1 MLTTILSQAGLWAE
15 AYLVTGMLMDAIHG
29 QAPSGD
35 SAFSH
40 PVTGMKKG
48 MVYSGVFMGSL
59 YTLGLLWEL
68 PFIRWMADGYPIIA
82 ATLLGASV
90 FPLIKT
96 IIETFDG
103 SPPFF
108 RRLQRNYLDPVLSL
122 RGIVIGLGLGY
133 GLAHGL
139 PEKELATRA
148 WFGFGF
154 GAIAYAGIDVLRD
167 CLYACEATAG
177 FSLLAIHCACATWW
191 LDRSGHRILPR
202 RRPGFRRGR
211 QVPPLPRRG
220 TSAGTLRDLP
230 PRQQVG
236 ASQPGDGHGG
246 VSLLLMEALAGVIS
260 WSTASWLFAINRTF
274 MRAYFWKD
282 ATPIRTLF
290 TRDGLVQ
297 IGENMIQVLRWGLW
311 MSPIINSFLRPMGEP
326 TWYNQDG
333 AIRTVIAT
341 FQDLT
346 MSHEAFRAWS
356 LLVFINLLAYDAV
369 RILIWLDHMGLR
381 VATLV
386 NLSFL
391 GMDKLEQRLAR
402 LLAPAA
408 TARCIP
414 EGVKRFTT
422 WGPLLIP
429 FYIPRGQ
436 DWDQAGSTA
445 EAIHSRE
452 PGGFLAALTAC
463 RSPGNSFAGPGPLP
477 F

>member
-1 MLTTILSQAGLWAE
+1 
-15 AYLVTGMLMDAIHG
+15 
-29 QAPSGD
+29 
-35 SAFSH
+35 
-40 PVTGMKKG
+40 
-48 MVYSGVFMGSL
+48 
-59 YTLGLLWEL
+59 TLG
-68 PFIRWMADGYPIIA
+68 
-82 ATLLGASV
+82 
-90 FPLIKT
+90 T
-96 IIETFDG
+96 IT
-103 SPPFF
+103 
-108 RRLQRNYLDPVLSL
+108 
-122 RGIVIGLGLGY
+122 
-133 GLAHGL
+133 
-139 PEKELATRA
+139 
-148 WFGFGF
+148 
-154 GAIAYAGIDVLRD
+154 
-167 CLYACEATAG
+167 
-177 FSLLAIHCACATWW
+177 
-191 LDRSGHRILPR
+191 
-202 RRPGFRRGR
+202 
-211 QVPPLPRRG
+211 
-220 TSAGTLRDLP
+220 
-230 PRQQVG
+230 
-236 ASQPGDGHGG
+236 GG
-246 VSLLLMEALAGVIS
+246 VGLLLMEALAGVIN
-260 WSTASWLFAINRTF
+260 WSTAAWLFAINRTF

-429 FYIPRGQ
+429 FYIPRGK
-436 DWDQAGSTA
+436 DWDQAWSTA
-445 EAIHSRE
+445 GAI
-452 PGGFLAALTAC
+452 AVLTAFFSTIRWLQARWGLSSPSPSSLSLEHSEYEVMLREDGAIVSRIPGQDYDLRR
-463 RSPGNSFAGPGPLP
+463 RSYDLLDPAGRALFLVDAPADARRPARAWPVVGNVPGELAERSQFEGDCQSLKISNITTEFRTTVDISLPGMSDAAEFWTITVENLTDSAR
-477 F
+477 